1 MEEEGIKEQLNP
13 NRTAEETTESTATD
27 EIRETVTKKKRRI
40 YSPQEKMKIYEI
52 IINSYGRN
60 RKRLVDIQ
68 EDLAKESFMLA
79 ISQVAEYME
88 KAYDFMFNT
97 AEAKKIVIER
107 YSKKKFIED
116 LMLRYVIDT
125 IKDKDVENRDKI
137 SAIAALSRISRETDD
152 FLSRIDKLGGVAVK
166 QDVRISEKM
175 DVEEVAKR
183 LAQEEADKL
192 GVKLQTVKEE

>member
-1 MEEEGIKEQLNP
+1 MEEQEVTEQLNP
-13 NRTAEETTESTATD
+13 NSIAEEKEQIITTDVKQA
-27 EIRETVTKKKRRI
+27 IKKKRRT
-40 YSPQEKMKIYEI
+40 YSVQEKMKIYEV

-68 EDLAKESFMLA
+68 EDLAKENFMLA

-88 KAYDFMFNT
+88 QAYDFMFNT

-166 QDVRISEKM
+166 QDVRISEKL

-183 LAQEEADKL
+183 LAQEEADRL
-192 GVKLQTVKEE
+192 GIKLQAEKEE